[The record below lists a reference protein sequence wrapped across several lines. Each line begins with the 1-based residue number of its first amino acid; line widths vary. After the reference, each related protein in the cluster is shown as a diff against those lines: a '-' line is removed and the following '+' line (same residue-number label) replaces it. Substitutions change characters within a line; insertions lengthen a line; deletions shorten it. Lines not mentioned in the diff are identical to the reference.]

1 METSILSGLEA
12 SKALY
17 SSLESR
23 ISHLKDR
30 GIVPGLA
37 AVLVGNNPAS
47 EIYVKNKTKKF
58 ESLGLKTDVFRLEET
73 VSEDELLSLII
84 KLNTDSEF
92 HGILVQL
99 PLPKHIDSEKVLNAI
114 IPTKDVDGFHPEN
127 AGLLS
132 IGKPRFV
139 PCTPKGIMF
148 ILRHFNIDLNGKH
161 VVVIGRSNIVGRPIS
176 ILASLKELG
185 NATVTLCHSGTKDL
199 KYFSKQA
206 DVLVA
211 ALGSPEF
218 VDSSYIKE
226 GACLVDVGIN
236 RIEIDGKS
244 KIVGDVN
251 QDSVTGIASSLTP
264 VPKGVG
270 PMTIAMLVENTVLS
284 AELLLNW
291 FLLAGDIM
299 YKKLLFIILPFLL
312 FSCTSNVDEAEV
324 KKARQFF
331 ESVFQDSVL
340 DSPEFQASLG
350 YKSNYDKWDDITW
363 QASRQR
369 AYRAKDDLD
378 YLEKNIYFDKLD

>member
-23 ISHLKDR
+23 ISDLKDH
-30 GIVPGLA
+30 GIIPGLA

-58 ESLGLKTDVFRLEET
+58 ESLGLKTDVFRLEEK
-73 VSEDELLSLII
+73 VSEDELLSLIAR
-84 KLNTDSEF
+84 LNNDTDF

-132 IGKPRFV
+132 IGKPRFI

-148 ILRHFNIDLNGKH
+148 ILKHFNIDLNGKH

-199 KYFSKQA
+199 KFFSKQA
-206 DVLVA
+206 DILVA
-211 ALGSPEF
+211 ALGSPQF

-236 RIEIDGKS
+236 RIEVDGKS

-264 VPKGVG
+264 VPKGIG

-284 AELLLNW
+284 AELLLN
-291 FLLAGDIM
+291 
-299 YKKLLFIILPFLL
+299 
-312 FSCTSNVDEAEV
+312 
-324 KKARQFF
+324 
-331 ESVFQDSVL
+331 
-340 DSPEFQASLG
+340 
-350 YKSNYDKWDDITW
+350 
-363 QASRQR
+363 
-369 AYRAKDDLD
+369 
-378 YLEKNIYFDKLD
+378 

>member
-17 SSLESR
+17 SSLEDR
-23 ISHLKDR
+23 INHLKKH

-73 VSEDELLSLII
+73 VSEEELLSLIS
-84 KLNTDSEF
+84 KLNNDSEF

-148 ILRHFNIDLNGKH
+148 ILKHFNIDLNGKH

-236 RIEIDGKS
+236 RIEVDGKS

-264 VPKGVG
+264 VPKGIG

-284 AELLLNW
+284 AELLLN
-291 FLLAGDIM
+291 
-299 YKKLLFIILPFLL
+299 
-312 FSCTSNVDEAEV
+312 
-324 KKARQFF
+324 
-331 ESVFQDSVL
+331 
-340 DSPEFQASLG
+340 
-350 YKSNYDKWDDITW
+350 
-363 QASRQR
+363 
-369 AYRAKDDLD
+369 
-378 YLEKNIYFDKLD
+378 

>member
-17 SSLESR
+17 NSLEDR
-23 ISHLKDR
+23 IAELKKHN
-30 GIVPGLA
+30 IVPGLA

-47 EIYVKNKTKKF
+47 EIYVRNKTKKF
-58 ESLGLKTDVFRLEET
+58 EALGLKTELYRLDENASEE
-73 VSEDELLSLII
+73 ELLSLID
-84 KLNTDSEF
+84 KLNLDSEF

-99 PLPKHIDSEKVLNAI
+99 PLPKHINSEKVLNKIA
-114 IPTKDVDGFHPEN
+114 PTKDVDGFHPEN

-132 IGKPRFV
+132 IGKPRFI
-139 PCTPKGIMF
+139 PCTPKGMMY
-148 ILRHFNIDLNGKH
+148 ILKHFNIDLDGKH

-199 KYFSKQA
+199 KYYSKQA

-218 VDSSYIKE
+218 VDASYIKE
-226 GACLVDVGIN
+226 GACLLDVGIN
-236 RIEIDGKS
+236 RIERDGKS

-251 QDSVTGIASSLTP
+251 QKSVMGKASSLTP

-284 AELLLNW
+284 AELLLN
-291 FLLAGDIM
+291 
-299 YKKLLFIILPFLL
+299 
-312 FSCTSNVDEAEV
+312 
-324 KKARQFF
+324 
-331 ESVFQDSVL
+331 
-340 DSPEFQASLG
+340 
-350 YKSNYDKWDDITW
+350 
-363 QASRQR
+363 
-369 AYRAKDDLD
+369 
-378 YLEKNIYFDKLD
+378 

>member
-12 SKALY
+12 SKALF

-23 ISHLKDR
+23 ISDLKDH
-30 GIVPGLA
+30 GIIPGLA

-58 ESLGLKTDVFRLEET
+58 ESLGLKTDVFRLEEK
-73 VSEDELLSLII
+73 VSEDELLSLISR
-84 KLNTDSEF
+84 LNNDADF

-132 IGKPRFV
+132 IGKPRFI

-148 ILRHFNIDLNGKH
+148 ILKHFNIDLNGKH

-199 KYFSKQA
+199 KFFSKQA
-206 DVLVA
+206 DILVA
-211 ALGSPEF
+211 ALGSPQF

-236 RIEIDGKS
+236 RIEVDGRS

-264 VPKGVG
+264 VPKGIG

-284 AELLLNW
+284 AELLLN
-291 FLLAGDIM
+291 
-299 YKKLLFIILPFLL
+299 
-312 FSCTSNVDEAEV
+312 
-324 KKARQFF
+324 
-331 ESVFQDSVL
+331 
-340 DSPEFQASLG
+340 
-350 YKSNYDKWDDITW
+350 
-363 QASRQR
+363 
-369 AYRAKDDLD
+369 
-378 YLEKNIYFDKLD
+378 

>member
-23 ISHLKDR
+23 ISDLKDH
-30 GIVPGLA
+30 GIIPGLA

-58 ESLGLKTDVFRLEET
+58 ESLGLKTDVFRLEEK
-73 VSEDELLSLII
+73 VSEDELLSLIAR
-84 KLNTDSEF
+84 LNNDTDF

-132 IGKPRFV
+132 IGKPRFI

-148 ILRHFNIDLNGKH
+148 ILKHFNIDLNGKH

-199 KYFSKQA
+199 KFFSKQA
-206 DVLVA
+206 DILVA
-211 ALGSPEF
+211 ALGSPQF

-236 RIEIDGKS
+236 RIEVDGKS

-251 QDSVTGIASSLTP
+251 QESVTGIASSLTP
-264 VPKGVG
+264 VPKGIG

-284 AELLLNW
+284 AELLLN
-291 FLLAGDIM
+291 
-299 YKKLLFIILPFLL
+299 
-312 FSCTSNVDEAEV
+312 
-324 KKARQFF
+324 
-331 ESVFQDSVL
+331 
-340 DSPEFQASLG
+340 
-350 YKSNYDKWDDITW
+350 
-363 QASRQR
+363 
-369 AYRAKDDLD
+369 
-378 YLEKNIYFDKLD
+378 

>member
-23 ISHLKDR
+23 ISDLKDH
-30 GIVPGLA
+30 GIIPGLA

-58 ESLGLKTDVFRLEET
+58 ESLGLKTDVFRLEEK
-73 VSEDELLSLII
+73 VSEDELLSLIAR
-84 KLNTDSEF
+84 LNNDADF

-132 IGKPRFV
+132 IGKPRFI

-148 ILRHFNIDLNGKH
+148 ILKHFNIDLNGKH

-211 ALGSPEF
+211 ALGSPQF

-226 GACLVDVGIN
+226 GASLVDVGIN
-236 RIEIDGKS
+236 RIEVDGKS

-251 QDSVTGIASSLTP
+251 QDSVTGLASSLTP
-264 VPKGVG
+264 VPKGIG

-284 AELLLNW
+284 AELLLN
-291 FLLAGDIM
+291 
-299 YKKLLFIILPFLL
+299 
-312 FSCTSNVDEAEV
+312 
-324 KKARQFF
+324 
-331 ESVFQDSVL
+331 
-340 DSPEFQASLG
+340 
-350 YKSNYDKWDDITW
+350 
-363 QASRQR
+363 
-369 AYRAKDDLD
+369 
-378 YLEKNIYFDKLD
+378 

>member
-23 ISHLKDR
+23 ISDLKDH
-30 GIVPGLA
+30 GIIPGLA

-58 ESLGLKTDVFRLEET
+58 ESLGLKTDVFRLEEK
-73 VSEDELLSLII
+73 VSEDELLSLIAR
-84 KLNTDSEF
+84 LNNDADF

-132 IGKPRFV
+132 IGKPRFI

-148 ILRHFNIDLNGKH
+148 ILKYFNIDLNGKH

-199 KYFSKQA
+199 KFFSKQA
-206 DVLVA
+206 DILVA
-211 ALGSPEF
+211 ALGSPQF

-236 RIEIDGKS
+236 RIEVDGKS

-251 QDSVTGIASSLTP
+251 QDSVSGIASSLTP
-264 VPKGVG
+264 VPKGIG

-284 AELLLNW
+284 AELLLN
-291 FLLAGDIM
+291 
-299 YKKLLFIILPFLL
+299 
-312 FSCTSNVDEAEV
+312 
-324 KKARQFF
+324 
-331 ESVFQDSVL
+331 
-340 DSPEFQASLG
+340 
-350 YKSNYDKWDDITW
+350 
-363 QASRQR
+363 
-369 AYRAKDDLD
+369 
-378 YLEKNIYFDKLD
+378 

>member
-17 SSLESR
+17 SSLEDR
-23 ISHLKDR
+23 INHLKQN

-58 ESLGLKTDVFRLEET
+58 KSLGLKTDVFRLEE
-73 VSEDELLSLII
+73 SIAEDELLSLIS
-84 KLNTDSEF
+84 KLNNDSEF

-148 ILRHFNIDLNGKH
+148 ILKHFNIDLNGKH

-226 GACLVDVGIN
+226 GVCLVDVGIN

-284 AELLLNW
+284 AELLLN
-291 FLLAGDIM
+291 
-299 YKKLLFIILPFLL
+299 
-312 FSCTSNVDEAEV
+312 
-324 KKARQFF
+324 
-331 ESVFQDSVL
+331 
-340 DSPEFQASLG
+340 
-350 YKSNYDKWDDITW
+350 
-363 QASRQR
+363 
-369 AYRAKDDLD
+369 
-378 YLEKNIYFDKLD
+378 

>member
-23 ISHLKDR
+23 INDLKDH
-30 GIVPGLA
+30 GIIPGLA

-58 ESLGLKTDVFRLEET
+58 ESLGLKTDVFRLEEK
-73 VSEDELLSLII
+73 VSEDELLSLIAR
-84 KLNTDSEF
+84 LNNDTDF

-132 IGKPRFV
+132 IGKPRFI

-148 ILRHFNIDLNGKH
+148 ILKHFNIDLNGKH

-199 KYFSKQA
+199 KFFSKQA
-206 DVLVA
+206 DILVA
-211 ALGSPEF
+211 ALGSPQF

-236 RIEIDGKS
+236 RIEVDGKS

-264 VPKGVG
+264 VPKGIG

-284 AELLLNW
+284 AELLLN
-291 FLLAGDIM
+291 
-299 YKKLLFIILPFLL
+299 
-312 FSCTSNVDEAEV
+312 
-324 KKARQFF
+324 
-331 ESVFQDSVL
+331 
-340 DSPEFQASLG
+340 
-350 YKSNYDKWDDITW
+350 
-363 QASRQR
+363 
-369 AYRAKDDLD
+369 
-378 YLEKNIYFDKLD
+378 

>member
-23 ISHLKDR
+23 ISDLKDH
-30 GIVPGLA
+30 GIIPGLA
-37 AVLVGNNPAS
+37 AILVGKNPAS

-58 ESLGLKTDVFRLEET
+58 ESLGLKTDVFRLEEK
-73 VSEDELLSLII
+73 VSEDELLSLIAR
-84 KLNTDSEF
+84 LNNDTDF

-132 IGKPRFV
+132 IGKPRFI

-148 ILRHFNIDLNGKH
+148 ILKHFNIDLNGKH

-206 DVLVA
+206 DILVA
-211 ALGSPEF
+211 ALGSPQF

-236 RIEIDGKS
+236 RIEVDGKS

-264 VPKGVG
+264 VPKGIG

-284 AELLLNW
+284 AELLLN
-291 FLLAGDIM
+291 
-299 YKKLLFIILPFLL
+299 
-312 FSCTSNVDEAEV
+312 
-324 KKARQFF
+324 
-331 ESVFQDSVL
+331 
-340 DSPEFQASLG
+340 
-350 YKSNYDKWDDITW
+350 
-363 QASRQR
+363 
-369 AYRAKDDLD
+369 
-378 YLEKNIYFDKLD
+378 

>member
-23 ISHLKDR
+23 ISDLKDY
-30 GIVPGLA
+30 GIIPGLA

-58 ESLGLKTDVFRLEET
+58 ESLGLKTDVFRLEEK
-73 VSEDELLSLII
+73 VSEDELLSLIAR
-84 KLNTDSEF
+84 LNNDADF

-132 IGKPRFV
+132 IGKPRFI

-148 ILRHFNIDLNGKH
+148 ILKHFNIDLNGKH

-199 KYFSKQA
+199 KFFSKQA
-206 DVLVA
+206 DILVA
-211 ALGSPEF
+211 ALGSPQF

-236 RIEIDGKS
+236 RIEVDGKS

-264 VPKGVG
+264 VPKGIG

-284 AELLLNW
+284 AELLLN
-291 FLLAGDIM
+291 
-299 YKKLLFIILPFLL
+299 
-312 FSCTSNVDEAEV
+312 
-324 KKARQFF
+324 
-331 ESVFQDSVL
+331 
-340 DSPEFQASLG
+340 
-350 YKSNYDKWDDITW
+350 
-363 QASRQR
+363 
-369 AYRAKDDLD
+369 
-378 YLEKNIYFDKLD
+378 

>member
-1 METSILSGLEA
+1 METSILSGLDA

-17 SSLESR
+17 LSLESR
-23 ISHLKDR
+23 IGYLKDH
-30 GIVPGLA
+30 GIIPGLA

-58 ESLGLKTDVFRLEET
+58 ESLGLKTDVFRLDET
-73 VSEDELLSLII
+73 VSEDELLSLIG
-84 KLNTDSEF
+84 KLNNDSEF

-99 PLPKHIDSEKVLNAI
+99 PLPKHIDSEKVINAI

-148 ILRHFNIDLNGKH
+148 ILKYFNIDLNGKH
-161 VVVIGRSNIVGRPIS
+161 IVVIGRSNIVGRPIS

-199 KYFSKQA
+199 KYYSKQG

-226 GACLVDVGIN
+226 GACVIDVGIN
-236 RIEIDGKS
+236 RVEVDGKS
-244 KIVGDVN
+244 KIVGDVHR
-251 QDSVTGIASSLTP
+251 DSITGIASSLTP
-264 VPKGVG
+264 VPKGIG

-284 AELLLNW
+284 AELLLN
-291 FLLAGDIM
+291 
-299 YKKLLFIILPFLL
+299 
-312 FSCTSNVDEAEV
+312 
-324 KKARQFF
+324 
-331 ESVFQDSVL
+331 
-340 DSPEFQASLG
+340 
-350 YKSNYDKWDDITW
+350 
-363 QASRQR
+363 
-369 AYRAKDDLD
+369 
-378 YLEKNIYFDKLD
+378 

>member
-23 ISHLKDR
+23 ISDLKDH
-30 GIVPGLA
+30 GIIPGLA

-58 ESLGLKTDVFRLEET
+58 ESLGLKTDVFRLEEK
-73 VSEDELLSLII
+73 VSEDELLSLIVR
-84 KLNTDSEF
+84 LNNDADF

-132 IGKPRFV
+132 IGKPRFI

-148 ILRHFNIDLNGKH
+148 ILKHFNIDLNGKH

-199 KYFSKQA
+199 KFFSKQA
-206 DVLVA
+206 DILVA
-211 ALGSPEF
+211 ALGSPQF

-236 RIEIDGKS
+236 RIEVDGKS
-244 KIVGDVN
+244 KIVGDIN

-264 VPKGVG
+264 VPKGIG

-284 AELLLNW
+284 AELLLN
-291 FLLAGDIM
+291 
-299 YKKLLFIILPFLL
+299 
-312 FSCTSNVDEAEV
+312 
-324 KKARQFF
+324 
-331 ESVFQDSVL
+331 
-340 DSPEFQASLG
+340 
-350 YKSNYDKWDDITW
+350 
-363 QASRQR
+363 
-369 AYRAKDDLD
+369 
-378 YLEKNIYFDKLD
+378 

>member
-23 ISHLKDR
+23 ISDLKDH
-30 GIVPGLA
+30 GIIPGLA

-58 ESLGLKTDVFRLEET
+58 ESLGLKTDVFRLKEN
-73 VSEDELLSLII
+73 VSEEELLSLIAR
-84 KLNTDSEF
+84 LNNDTDF

-132 IGKPRFV
+132 IGKPRFI

-148 ILRHFNIDLNGKH
+148 ILKHFNIDLNGKH

-199 KYFSKQA
+199 KFFSKQA
-206 DVLVA
+206 DILVA
-211 ALGSPEF
+211 ALGSPQF

-236 RIEIDGKS
+236 RIEVDGKS

-264 VPKGVG
+264 VPKGIG

-284 AELLLNW
+284 AELLLN
-291 FLLAGDIM
+291 
-299 YKKLLFIILPFLL
+299 
-312 FSCTSNVDEAEV
+312 
-324 KKARQFF
+324 
-331 ESVFQDSVL
+331 
-340 DSPEFQASLG
+340 
-350 YKSNYDKWDDITW
+350 
-363 QASRQR
+363 
-369 AYRAKDDLD
+369 
-378 YLEKNIYFDKLD
+378 

>member
-23 ISHLKDR
+23 ISDLKDH
-30 GIVPGLA
+30 GIIPGLA

-58 ESLGLKTDVFRLEET
+58 ESLGLKTDVFRLGQK
-73 VSEDELLSLII
+73 VSEDELLSLISR
-84 KLNTDSEF
+84 LNNDANF

-284 AELLLNW
+284 AELLLN
-291 FLLAGDIM
+291 
-299 YKKLLFIILPFLL
+299 
-312 FSCTSNVDEAEV
+312 
-324 KKARQFF
+324 
-331 ESVFQDSVL
+331 
-340 DSPEFQASLG
+340 
-350 YKSNYDKWDDITW
+350 
-363 QASRQR
+363 
-369 AYRAKDDLD
+369 
-378 YLEKNIYFDKLD
+378 

>member
-1 METSILSGLEA
+1 VNTSILSGIEA

-17 SSLESR
+17 NSLEDR
-23 ISHLKDR
+23 IAILKKQS
-30 GIVPGLA
+30 IIPGLA

-47 EIYVKNKTKKF
+47 EIYVRNKTKKF
-58 ESLGLKTDVFRLEET
+58 EALGLKTDLFRLDEN
-73 VSEDELLSLII
+73 VSEEELLSLID

-114 IPTKDVDGFHPEN
+114 VPTKDVDGFHPEN

-132 IGKPRFV
+132 IGKPRFI
-139 PCTPKGIMF
+139 PCTPKGMMF
-148 ILRHFNIDLNGKH
+148 ILKHFNIDLNGKH

-211 ALGSPEF
+211 ALGSPQF
-218 VDSSYIKE
+218 VDSSYIKK
-226 GACLVDVGIN
+226 GACLIDVGIN
-236 RIEIDGKS
+236 RIEVNGKS
-244 KIVGDVN
+244 KIVGDID
-251 QDSVTGIASSLTP
+251 QESVMGIADSLTP

-284 AELLLNW
+284 AELLLN
-291 FLLAGDIM
+291 
-299 YKKLLFIILPFLL
+299 
-312 FSCTSNVDEAEV
+312 
-324 KKARQFF
+324 
-331 ESVFQDSVL
+331 
-340 DSPEFQASLG
+340 
-350 YKSNYDKWDDITW
+350 
-363 QASRQR
+363 
-369 AYRAKDDLD
+369 
-378 YLEKNIYFDKLD
+378 

>member
-23 ISHLKDR
+23 ISDLKDH
-30 GIVPGLA
+30 GIIPGLA

-58 ESLGLKTDVFRLEET
+58 ESLGLKTDVFRLEEK
-73 VSEDELLSLII
+73 VSEDELLSLINR
-84 KLNTDSEF
+84 LNNDADF

-132 IGKPRFV
+132 IGKPRFI

-148 ILRHFNIDLNGKH
+148 ILKHFNIDLNGKH

-199 KYFSKQA
+199 KFFSKQA
-206 DVLVA
+206 DILVA
-211 ALGSPEF
+211 ALGSPQF

-236 RIEIDGKS
+236 RIEVDGKS

-251 QDSVTGIASSLTP
+251 QDSVSGIASSLTP
-264 VPKGVG
+264 VPKGIG

-284 AELLLNW
+284 AELLLN
-291 FLLAGDIM
+291 
-299 YKKLLFIILPFLL
+299 
-312 FSCTSNVDEAEV
+312 
-324 KKARQFF
+324 
-331 ESVFQDSVL
+331 
-340 DSPEFQASLG
+340 
-350 YKSNYDKWDDITW
+350 
-363 QASRQR
+363 
-369 AYRAKDDLD
+369 
-378 YLEKNIYFDKLD
+378 

>member
-73 VSEDELLSLII
+73 VSEDELLSLIS

-148 ILRHFNIDLNGKH
+148 ILKHFNIDLNGKH

-236 RIEIDGKS
+236 RIEVDGKS

-284 AELLLNW
+284 AELLLN
-291 FLLAGDIM
+291 
-299 YKKLLFIILPFLL
+299 
-312 FSCTSNVDEAEV
+312 
-324 KKARQFF
+324 
-331 ESVFQDSVL
+331 
-340 DSPEFQASLG
+340 
-350 YKSNYDKWDDITW
+350 
-363 QASRQR
+363 
-369 AYRAKDDLD
+369 
-378 YLEKNIYFDKLD
+378 

>member
-23 ISHLKDR
+23 ISDLKDH
-30 GIVPGLA
+30 GIIPGLA

-58 ESLGLKTDVFRLEET
+58 ESLGLKTDVFRLEEK
-73 VSEDELLSLII
+73 VSEDELLSLIAR
-84 KLNTDSEF
+84 LNNDTDF

-132 IGKPRFV
+132 IGKPRFI

-148 ILRHFNIDLNGKH
+148 ILKHFNIDLNGKH

-211 ALGSPEF
+211 ALGSPQF

-236 RIEIDGKS
+236 RIEVDGKS

-264 VPKGVG
+264 VPKGIG

-284 AELLLNW
+284 AELLLN
-291 FLLAGDIM
+291 
-299 YKKLLFIILPFLL
+299 
-312 FSCTSNVDEAEV
+312 
-324 KKARQFF
+324 
-331 ESVFQDSVL
+331 
-340 DSPEFQASLG
+340 
-350 YKSNYDKWDDITW
+350 
-363 QASRQR
+363 
-369 AYRAKDDLD
+369 
-378 YLEKNIYFDKLD
+378 

>member
-1 METSILSGLEA
+1 MNTSILSGVEA

-17 SSLESR
+17 NSLEDR
-23 ISHLKDR
+23 IAILKKQS
-30 GIVPGLA
+30 IIPGLA

-47 EIYVKNKTKKF
+47 EIYVRNKTKKF
-58 ESLGLKTDVFRLEET
+58 EALGLKTDLFRLDEN
-73 VSEDELLSLII
+73 VSEEELLSLID

-114 IPTKDVDGFHPEN
+114 VPTKDVDGFHPEN

-132 IGKPRFV
+132 IGKPRFI
-139 PCTPKGIMF
+139 PCTPKGMMF
-148 ILRHFNIDLNGKH
+148 ILKHFNIDLNGKH

-211 ALGSPEF
+211 ALGSPQF
-218 VDSSYIKE
+218 VDSSYIKK
-226 GACLVDVGIN
+226 GVCLIDVGIN
-236 RIEIDGKS
+236 RIEVDGKS
-244 KIVGDVN
+244 KIVGDID
-251 QDSVTGIASSLTP
+251 QESVMGIADSLTP

-284 AELLLNW
+284 AELLLN
-291 FLLAGDIM
+291 
-299 YKKLLFIILPFLL
+299 
-312 FSCTSNVDEAEV
+312 
-324 KKARQFF
+324 
-331 ESVFQDSVL
+331 
-340 DSPEFQASLG
+340 
-350 YKSNYDKWDDITW
+350 
-363 QASRQR
+363 
-369 AYRAKDDLD
+369 
-378 YLEKNIYFDKLD
+378 

>member
-23 ISHLKDR
+23 ISHLKDH

-37 AVLVGNNPAS
+37 AILVGNNPAS

-73 VSEDELLSLII
+73 VSEDELLSLIS

-114 IPTKDVDGFHPEN
+114 FPTKDVDGFHPEN

-148 ILRHFNIDLNGKH
+148 ILKHFNIDLNGKH

-176 ILASLKELG
+176 ILASLKDLG

-236 RIEIDGKS
+236 RIEVEGNS

-284 AELLLNW
+284 AELLLN
-291 FLLAGDIM
+291 
-299 YKKLLFIILPFLL
+299 
-312 FSCTSNVDEAEV
+312 
-324 KKARQFF
+324 
-331 ESVFQDSVL
+331 
-340 DSPEFQASLG
+340 
-350 YKSNYDKWDDITW
+350 
-363 QASRQR
+363 
-369 AYRAKDDLD
+369 
-378 YLEKNIYFDKLD
+378 

>member
-23 ISHLKDR
+23 ISDLKNH
-30 GIVPGLA
+30 GIIPGLA

-58 ESLGLKTDVFRLEET
+58 ESLGLKTDVFRLEEK
-73 VSEDELLSLII
+73 VSEDELLSLISR
-84 KLNTDSEF
+84 LNNDADF

-132 IGKPRFV
+132 IGKPRFI

-148 ILRHFNIDLNGKH
+148 ILKHFNIDLNGKH

-199 KYFSKQA
+199 KFFSKQA
-206 DVLVA
+206 DILVA
-211 ALGSPEF
+211 ALGSPQF

-236 RIEIDGKS
+236 RIEVDGKS

-264 VPKGVG
+264 VPKGIG

-284 AELLLNW
+284 AELLLN
-291 FLLAGDIM
+291 
-299 YKKLLFIILPFLL
+299 
-312 FSCTSNVDEAEV
+312 
-324 KKARQFF
+324 
-331 ESVFQDSVL
+331 
-340 DSPEFQASLG
+340 
-350 YKSNYDKWDDITW
+350 
-363 QASRQR
+363 
-369 AYRAKDDLD
+369 
-378 YLEKNIYFDKLD
+378 

>member
-1 METSILSGLEA
+1 METAILSGIEA

-17 SSLESR
+17 SSLEDR
-23 ISHLKDR
+23 IIHLKNH
-30 GIVPGLA
+30 GITPGLA

-58 ESLGLKTDVFRLEET
+58 EALGLKTDLFRLNED
-73 VSEDELLSLII
+73 VSEQELLTLID
-84 KLNTDSEF
+84 KLNSDDEF

-99 PLPKHIDSEKVLNAI
+99 PLSKHIDSEKVLNAI

-132 IGKPRFV
+132 IGKPRFI
-139 PCTPKGIMF
+139 PCTPKGMMF
-148 ILRHFNIDLNGKH
+148 ILKHFNIDLNGKH

-199 KYFSKQA
+199 KYHSKQA

-218 VDSSYIKE
+218 VDASYIKE
-226 GACLVDVGIN
+226 GACILDVGIN
-236 RIEIDGKS
+236 RIERDGKS

-251 QDSVTGIASSLTP
+251 QESVTGIASSLTP

-284 AELLLNW
+284 AELLLN
-291 FLLAGDIM
+291 
-299 YKKLLFIILPFLL
+299 
-312 FSCTSNVDEAEV
+312 
-324 KKARQFF
+324 
-331 ESVFQDSVL
+331 
-340 DSPEFQASLG
+340 
-350 YKSNYDKWDDITW
+350 
-363 QASRQR
+363 
-369 AYRAKDDLD
+369 
-378 YLEKNIYFDKLD
+378 

>member
-23 ISHLKDR
+23 ISDLKDH
-30 GIVPGLA
+30 GIIPGLA

-58 ESLGLKTDVFRLEET
+58 ESLGLKTDVFRLEEK
-73 VSEDELLSLII
+73 VSEDELLSLIAR
-84 KLNTDSEF
+84 LNNDADF

-127 AGLLS
+127 TGLLS
-132 IGKPRFV
+132 IGKPRFI

-148 ILRHFNIDLNGKH
+148 ILKHFNIDLNGKH

-206 DVLVA
+206 DILVA
-211 ALGSPEF
+211 ALGSPQF

-236 RIEIDGKS
+236 RIEVDGKS

-264 VPKGVG
+264 VPKGIG

-284 AELLLNW
+284 AELLLN
-291 FLLAGDIM
+291 
-299 YKKLLFIILPFLL
+299 
-312 FSCTSNVDEAEV
+312 
-324 KKARQFF
+324 
-331 ESVFQDSVL
+331 
-340 DSPEFQASLG
+340 
-350 YKSNYDKWDDITW
+350 
-363 QASRQR
+363 
-369 AYRAKDDLD
+369 
-378 YLEKNIYFDKLD
+378 

>member
-23 ISHLKDR
+23 ISDLKDH
-30 GIVPGLA
+30 GIIPGLA

-58 ESLGLKTDVFRLEET
+58 ESLGLKTDVFRLDEK
-73 VSEDELLSLII
+73 VSENELLSLIAR
-84 KLNTDSEF
+84 LNNDADF

-132 IGKPRFV
+132 IGKPRFI

-148 ILRHFNIDLNGKH
+148 ILKHFNIDLNGKH

-199 KYFSKQA
+199 KFFSKQA
-206 DVLVA
+206 DILVA
-211 ALGSPEF
+211 ALGSPQF
-218 VDSSYIKE
+218 VDSSYIKQ

-236 RIEIDGKS
+236 RIEVDGKS

-251 QDSVTGIASSLTP
+251 QDSVSGIASSLTP
-264 VPKGVG
+264 VPKGIG

-284 AELLLNW
+284 AELLLN
-291 FLLAGDIM
+291 
-299 YKKLLFIILPFLL
+299 
-312 FSCTSNVDEAEV
+312 
-324 KKARQFF
+324 
-331 ESVFQDSVL
+331 
-340 DSPEFQASLG
+340 
-350 YKSNYDKWDDITW
+350 
-363 QASRQR
+363 
-369 AYRAKDDLD
+369 
-378 YLEKNIYFDKLD
+378 

>member
-17 SSLESR
+17 STLESR
-23 ISHLKDR
+23 ISDLKDH
-30 GIVPGLA
+30 GIIPGLA

-58 ESLGLKTDVFRLEET
+58 ESLGLKTDVFRLEEK
-73 VSEDELLSLII
+73 VSEDELLSLIAR
-84 KLNTDSEF
+84 LNNDTDF

-127 AGLLS
+127 TGLLS
-132 IGKPRFV
+132 IGKPRFI

-148 ILRHFNIDLNGKH
+148 ILKHFNIDLNGKH

-199 KYFSKQA
+199 KFFSKQA
-206 DVLVA
+206 DILVA
-211 ALGSPEF
+211 ALGSPQF

-236 RIEIDGKS
+236 RIEVDGKS

-251 QDSVTGIASSLTP
+251 QESVTGIASSLTP
-264 VPKGVG
+264 VPKGIG

-284 AELLLNW
+284 AELLLN
-291 FLLAGDIM
+291 
-299 YKKLLFIILPFLL
+299 
-312 FSCTSNVDEAEV
+312 
-324 KKARQFF
+324 
-331 ESVFQDSVL
+331 
-340 DSPEFQASLG
+340 
-350 YKSNYDKWDDITW
+350 
-363 QASRQR
+363 
-369 AYRAKDDLD
+369 
-378 YLEKNIYFDKLD
+378 

>member
-23 ISHLKDR
+23 ISDLKDH
-30 GIVPGLA
+30 GIIPGLA

-58 ESLGLKTDVFRLEET
+58 ESLGLKTDVFRLEEK
-73 VSEDELLSLII
+73 VSEDELLSLIAR
-84 KLNTDSEF
+84 LNNDADF

-132 IGKPRFV
+132 IGKPRFI

-148 ILRHFNIDLNGKH
+148 ILKHFNIDLNGKH

-176 ILASLKELG
+176 ILTSLKELG

-199 KYFSKQA
+199 KFFSKQA
-206 DVLVA
+206 DILVA
-211 ALGSPEF
+211 ALGSPQF

-236 RIEIDGKS
+236 RIEVDGKS

-251 QDSVTGIASSLTP
+251 QDSVTGVASSLTP
-264 VPKGVG
+264 VPKGIG

-284 AELLLNW
+284 AELLLN
-291 FLLAGDIM
+291 
-299 YKKLLFIILPFLL
+299 
-312 FSCTSNVDEAEV
+312 
-324 KKARQFF
+324 
-331 ESVFQDSVL
+331 
-340 DSPEFQASLG
+340 
-350 YKSNYDKWDDITW
+350 
-363 QASRQR
+363 
-369 AYRAKDDLD
+369 
-378 YLEKNIYFDKLD
+378 

>member
-23 ISHLKDR
+23 ITSLKSK

-47 EIYVKNKTKKF
+47 EIYVRNKTKKF
-58 ESLGLKTDVFRLEET
+58 EALGLKTDLFRLNED
-73 VSEDELLSLII
+73 VSELELLSLIE
-84 KLNTDSEF
+84 KLNSDNQF

-99 PLPKHIDSEKVLNAI
+99 PLPKHINSEKVLNAI

-132 IGKPRFV
+132 IGKPRFI
-139 PCTPKGIMF
+139 PCTPKGMIY
-148 ILRHFNIDLNGKH
+148 ILKHFNIDLNGKH
-161 VVVIGRSNIVGRPIS
+161 VVVIGRSNIVGRPFS
-176 ILASLKELG
+176 ILTSLKDLG
-185 NATVTLCHSGTKDL
+185 NATVTICHSGTRDL

-218 VDSSYIKE
+218 VDASYIKK
-226 GACLVDVGIN
+226 GACILDVGIN
-236 RIEIDGKS
+236 RIEKNGKS

-251 QDSVTGIASSLTP
+251 QESVMGIASSLTP

-284 AELLLNW
+284 AELLLN
-291 FLLAGDIM
+291 
-299 YKKLLFIILPFLL
+299 
-312 FSCTSNVDEAEV
+312 
-324 KKARQFF
+324 
-331 ESVFQDSVL
+331 
-340 DSPEFQASLG
+340 
-350 YKSNYDKWDDITW
+350 
-363 QASRQR
+363 
-369 AYRAKDDLD
+369 
-378 YLEKNIYFDKLD
+378 